1 MKFLNQIKLIFSL
14 LTSGLLYI
22 SSNLLPKKKSLWV
35 YGAWF
40 GEKYCD
46 NPKIL
51 FEYVNKHHPEVRSIW
66 ISRNNQTIN
75 EIALNGFEVFHMHS
89 LRGIWYQLIA
99 EFAFVCQAHDVDLF
113 SPCLGKKTTIINLWH
128 GMPLKKIIYDEF
140 GHIVIHKN
148 LKGRIVDALS
158 PYKRMRND
166 YLIALNERTQHTLAG
181 AFRLPLDKV
190 LITGFPR
197 NDIFIAPTKSSKS
210 TNSLFRVIYMPTM
223 RKSTNGSDDLFLAY
237 AFDLD
242 KISKILLDHNIELV
256 LRMHPI
262 NKPPRDLKDKIEI
275 TENISFDT
283 SDDIL
288 ETLGDYDCL
297 ITDYSSIYIDF
308 LLSGKPILFAP
319 FDLDTYKNN
328 ERELYYDYEDV
339 TLTPYSFNWHEVINN
354 LIIVK
359 ENTFDA
365 EYATNYQHL
374 VDKFHQPHSG
384 QKFSEILVNKIN
396 KLRL

>member
-1 MKFLNQIKLIFSL
+1 MIA
-14 LTSGLLYI
+14 
-22 SSNLLPKKKSLWV
+22 NLLPKRKYLWV

-46 NPKIL
+46 NPKIF
-51 FEYVNKHHPEVRSIW
+51 FEYVNKQHPEIRSVW
-66 ISRNNQTIN
+66 ISRNNKTIK
-75 EIALNGFEVFHMHS
+75 EVSLNGFEAFHMHS

-113 SPCLGKKTTIINLWH
+113 SPCIGKKTTIVNLWH

-140 GHIVIHKN
+140 GHIIKVKN
-148 LKGRIVDALS
+148 IKGRIVDAVS
-158 PYKRMRND
+158 PYKKMRND
-166 YLIALNERTQHTLAG
+166 YLIALNERTQATLAG

-197 NDIFIAPTKSSKS
+197 NDIFIDPIKPSKG
-210 TNSLFRVIYMPTM
+210 TNSLFKVIYMPTM
-223 RKSTNGSDDLFLAY
+223 RKSINGSDDLFLAY
-237 AFDLD
+237 AFDLAE
-242 KISKILLDHNIELV
+242 ISKMLIKHNIELV
-256 LRMHPI
+256 LRMHPV
-262 NKPPRDLKDKIEI
+262 NKPPNDLKEKIDI
-275 TENISFDT
+275 TDNISFDT

-288 ETLGDYDCL
+288 ETLGGYDCL

-328 ERELYYDYEDV
+328 ERELYYNYEDV
-339 TLTPYSFNWHEVINN
+339 TLSPYSFNWNEVIKN
-354 LIIVK
+354 LILAK
-359 ENTFDA
+359 ENKFDTD
-365 EYATNYQHL
+365 YAKNYQNL
-374 VDKFHQPHSG
+374 VNKFHQTNSG
-384 QKFSEILVNKIN
+384 QKFSKQLIDNIE